1 MSTIYCNSCGTENL
15 DSMKFCKQCGS
26 KLTASESGDSTVQ
39 TFSGA
44 RTAVSAS
51 PVRIEVKYKAL
62 RTIASLC
69 RFLSYLFVGLA
80 VLGAIGG
87 FILLSDSVL
96 TRLGALLGAFVWGA
110 ITYIFWQIIAESISV
125 LLDIE
130 VNTRQAAAALE
141 QQWG

>member
-1 MSTIYCNSCGTENL
+1 
-15 DSMKFCKQCGS
+15 
-26 KLTASESGDSTVQ
+26 
-39 TFSGA
+39 
-44 RTAVSAS
+44 
-51 PVRIEVKYKAL
+51 
-62 RTIASLC
+62 
-69 RFLSYLFVGLA
+69 VGLA